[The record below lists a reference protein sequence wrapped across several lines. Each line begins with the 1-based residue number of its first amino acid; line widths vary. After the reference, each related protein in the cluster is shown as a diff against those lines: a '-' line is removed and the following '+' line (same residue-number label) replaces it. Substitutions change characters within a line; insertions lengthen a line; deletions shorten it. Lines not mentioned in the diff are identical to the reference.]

1 MKKNIIILAL
11 IALSIILFLR
21 TEEKT
26 TLNSPSYIPFERTL
40 GETAINESARSCAV
54 DKINEKIKLITENN
68 SALKMYETLPW
79 DEIIDYSK
87 KYNDTDLDGGFFS
100 RGTIPLKYLLECYEG
115 NVRMIAVGDTNNDSL
130 PEILVLKNGDKNLY
144 LYNNK
149 GVNFFEKTI
158 IVPDITYV
166 SSISIFDVDGDSY
179 NDIIAL
185 SPVTNEIMIYYN
197 DKSGN
202 FTKGVISKNIFDND
216 IAFNIGADWTITL
229 ADLNKDGLVDMLMS
243 SRIFGDN
250 AKLFSSQG
258 KIVRPI
264 RVFYNNNNKI
274 IPFIEETSK
283 AFQVLDSDK
292 EGYSRSSFGGDELS
306 YPISGVYTT
315 GVADFN
321 NDGWLDLYGAGDLL
335 RPFLFIAK
343 PGGKSFEDMSLKSKI
358 RDKGQNTMG
367 VSVLDYN
374 NDGYMDIIA
383 TDIDRNLNDSVFN
396 RPAEPYGGHR
406 LLINN
411 KNLTFTDVG
420 DKIGVADAGWGFGL
434 SVLDQNL
441 DGYFDFLVATGDY
454 VTGRN
459 EMHWL
464 STYDKPYL
472 LLQGKNGYIKSGES
486 LLRAWR
492 SPVVTP
498 ILYSGDLNMDFTPDI
513 IFAGNETLS
522 PYYIV
527 NTTKG
532 NSFNV
537 TIRGKGLGGSPTGGE
552 GAIITVKIK
561 DRPTQVHTLPNL
573 MSQFMASASNVPI
586 TFGLGDADK
595 AEITVKF
602 PSGVVVKK
610 NVYNRKNYII
620 NE

>member
-1 MKKNIIILAL
+1 MKKNIAIFT
-11 IALSIILFLR
+11 LSFISIMLFFYKDN
-21 TEEKT
+21 TSTVK
-26 TLNSPSYIPFERTL
+26 NPSFIPVERAL

-54 DKINEKIKLITENN
+54 DKINDKIKLITDK
-68 SALKMYETLPW
+68 SSSIKIYDTLPW
-79 DEIIDYSK
+79 DDMVDYNK

-100 RGTIPLKYLLECYEG
+100 RGTLPLKYLEECYKD
-115 NVRMIAVGDTNNDSL
+115 NVRMIAVGDTNNDTL
-130 PEILVLKNGDKNLY
+130 PEIVVLKNGDKRLY

-149 GVNFFEKTI
+149 GVNFYEKTVLI
-158 IVPDITYV
+158 PNINYV
-166 SSISIFDVDGDSY
+166 SSVTIFDVDGDSY

-185 SPVTNEIMIYYN
+185 SPASNEIIIYYN
-197 DKSGN
+197 DKNGHYN
-202 FTKGVISKNIFDND
+202 EGVVSKNIFDED
-216 IAFNIGADWTITL
+216 IAFSNGADWTITL
-229 ADLNKDGLVDMLMS
+229 ADLNKDGLADILLS

-250 AKLFSSQG
+250 AKVFSNQG
-258 KIVRPI
+258 KLVRPI
-264 RVFYNNNNKI
+264 RLFYNNNNKQ
-274 IPFIEETSK
+274 IPFIEETK
-283 AFQVLDSDK
+283 RAFLKLDNGK
-292 EGYSRSSFGGDELS
+292 EGYSRSSFGGDDLG
-306 YPISGVYTT
+306 YPISGVYST

-335 RPFLFIAK
+335 RPFLFIAR
-343 PGGKSFEDMSLKSKI
+343 PGGTSYEDISIKSKI
-358 RDKGQNTMG
+358 REKGQNTMG
-367 VSVLDYN
+367 VSILDYN

-383 TDIDRNLNDSVFN
+383 TDIDRKLNDDYYN
-396 RPAEPYGGHR
+396 RPAAPVGGHR

-411 KNLTFTDVG
+411 KNLTFTDIG
-420 DKIGVADAGWGFGL
+420 EKIGIADAGWGFGL

-459 EMHWL
+459 EMHWP

-472 LLQGKNGYIKSGES
+472 LLQNNNGFTKNGEG

-498 ILYSGDLNMDFTPDI
+498 ISFSGDLNRDFTPDI
-513 IFAGNETLS
+513 IFAGNETAN
-522 PYYIV
+522 PYYII
-527 NTTKG
+527 NTTQG

-552 GAIITVKIK
+552 GAIITLKIK
-561 DRPTQVHTLPNL
+561 DRPTQVHSLPNL

-602 PSGVVVKK
+602 PSGVIVKK
-610 NVYNRKNYII
+610 IVYNRKNYII
-620 NE
+620 YE